1 MKFLVRFLAAI
12 VVAPTLV
19 LNFAF
24 AADTQSTPAPADN
37 ARSTLWVR
45 AEIRKIDPENNK
57 VTLRHEPLTQ
67 LSMGA
72 MTMVFRVDDPT
83 LLQHQIAQAAD
94 AQERGKVGH
103 LAPMLQQLVIQL
115 ADELTDRQ
123 AIALTDFFQH
133 LPEQALQSHAGRHAM
148 QA

>member
-1 MKFLVRFLAAI
+1 MESAMKFLVRFLAAI

-83 LLQHQIAQAAD
+83 LLQHFA
-94 AQERGKVGH
+94 VGDRVKFIPDSR
-103 LAPMLQQLVIQL
+103 AGQLFVTVMEK
-115 ADELTDRQ
+115 DE
-123 AIALTDFFQH
+123 
-133 LPEQALQSHAGRHAM
+133 
-148 QA
+148 